1 MQDHSTSTKKI
12 VLAQNEHLYIAN
24 ECPSILDQLQM
35 DVPFEHKWKYM
46 QFVVFIISLF
56 MDVWW

>member
-35 DVPFEHKWKYM
+35 DVPFEHK
-46 QFVVFIISLF
+46 
-56 MDVWW
+56 